1 MRRHTTIQQSVVAVG
16 LVMVCL
22 GSIRI
27 ALGEE
32 LEEITVTAQKREQS
46 SQDVP
51 LTISTLSGAELSKA
65 NIRDLF
71 QIADHVPGMVF
82 SRAPDDGM
90 ALTFRGLGTP
100 ARSFFFEDSIAIF
113 MYTLS
118 LHDALP

>member
-1 MRRHTTIQQSVVAVG
+1 MF
-16 LVMVCL
+16 CL

-71 QIADHVPGMVF
+71 QIAGPRFQAMVV
-82 SRAPDDGM
+82 
-90 ALTFRGLGTP
+90 
-100 ARSFFFEDSIAIF
+100 
-113 MYTLS
+113 LS
-118 LHDALP
+118 CGPMTVWR